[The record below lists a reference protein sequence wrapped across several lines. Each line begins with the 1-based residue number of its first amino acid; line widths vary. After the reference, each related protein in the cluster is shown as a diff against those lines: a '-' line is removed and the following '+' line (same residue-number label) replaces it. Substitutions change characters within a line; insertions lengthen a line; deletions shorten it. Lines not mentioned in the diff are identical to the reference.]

1 MENMERN
8 DWPQGLLAR
17 PGPGATSAAGLLN
30 LVGMLANSHGAARR
44 FPYFPY
50 YPSFPILPIAKFGK
64 YGMFGNCGEY
74 GKCGKC

>member
-1 MENMERN
+1 MENVERN
-8 DWPQGLLAR
+8 DWPQWLFAR
-17 PGPGATSAAGLLN
+17 PGPGAPWAAGLLN
-30 LVGMLANSHGAARR
+30 LVGMLASSHGATRR